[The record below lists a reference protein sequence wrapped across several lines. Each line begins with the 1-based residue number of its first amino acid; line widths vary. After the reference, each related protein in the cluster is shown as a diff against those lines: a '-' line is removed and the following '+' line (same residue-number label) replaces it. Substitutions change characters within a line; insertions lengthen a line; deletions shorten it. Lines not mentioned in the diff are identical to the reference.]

1 MCNDVEIVDLDELE
15 KDYEEEFE
23 EDEKES
29 EWTSN
34 GINIETG
41 KYDPEHDAF
50 YPDFNALA
58 KAEEMIFG
66 KRSF

>member
-1 MCNDVEIVDLDELE
+1 MCDDVEVIDLDKLE
-15 KDYEEEFE
+15 KDYEEQVD
-23 EDEKES
+23 DEP
-29 EWTSN
+29 EWTSD

-41 KYDPEHDAF
+41 EYDPKHDAF

>member
-1 MCNDVEIVDLDELE
+1 MCDDVEVIDLDKIEE
-15 KDYEEEFE
+15 DYEEEID
-23 EDEKES
+23 DEP
-29 EWTSN
+29 EWTSD

-41 KYDPEHDAF
+41 KYDPGHDAF

-58 KAEEMIFG
+58 KAEKMIFG